1 MTFFNKKE
9 EVLQIELTQYGKY
22 LLSLGKW
29 APAYYAFYDDNI
41 LYDGDCAG
49 ISEIQN
55 DIEPRIQENTP
66 QLKPQHTFLGRETD
80 FLKSYYKLN
89 TNLTPKHAST
99 SELDRIKME
108 SPKAREYSLQE
119 PLGTTDNLSQ
129 KAPRWKVEFL
139 EGEVESCEHF
149 LTSSFQTLRIPQVNC
164 AITYTT
170 SVKNISSMSP
180 TSLESSYPEML
191 PVDISSDIYSDGSYI
206 AAQTDPF
213 ILWVKEEN
221 GLFEKEN
228 FDIEVYKSASHGYEP
243 LFFQK
248 KAPQVRDDLLVF
260 EEDPEITLDETYVGY
275 YFNIYTDSQIS
286 KGELCKAI
294 TQLKAQNRYLDLEI
308 ECPDDGT
315 MTTLSPYID
324 AAPSPSE
331 CGDT

>member
-1 MTFFNKKE
+1 
-9 EVLQIELTQYGKY
+9 
-22 LLSLGKW
+22 
-29 APAYYAFYDDNI
+29 
-41 LYDGDCAG
+41 
-49 ISEIQN
+49 
-55 DIEPRIQENTP
+55 
-66 QLKPQHTFLGRETD
+66 
-80 FLKSYYKLN
+80 
-89 TNLTPKHAST
+89 
-99 SELDRIKME
+99 
-108 SPKAREYSLQE
+108 
-119 PLGTTDNLSQ
+119 
-129 KAPRWKVEFL
+129 
-139 EGEVESCEHF
+139 
-149 LTSSFQTLRIPQVNC
+149 
-164 AITYTT
+164 
-170 SVKNISSMSP
+170 MSP